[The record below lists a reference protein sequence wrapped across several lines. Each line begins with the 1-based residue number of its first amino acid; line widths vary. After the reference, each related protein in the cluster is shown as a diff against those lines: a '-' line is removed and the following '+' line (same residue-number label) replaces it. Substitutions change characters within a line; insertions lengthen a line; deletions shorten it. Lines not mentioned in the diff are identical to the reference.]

1 MKNTSIDFYIKK
13 FSKYNPENCN
23 LSTIP
28 MLVRRKLENLDK
40 VILTSAFE
48 IYEDGTE
55 EIICSSAFGEIDRLN
70 AIIESYQKFNEVSP
84 IKFSG
89 SVHNYPA
96 GLICQLKGIT
106 VPYHAI
112 SAGENSL
119 SIGLIKSFISD
130 KSKVIFCYGESFP
143 SPKSVA
149 CLISKSDGEIK
160 CRFTKSACESEND
173 EFLAF
178 ENFLLGNSRTF
189 KTPCGII
196 ERVE

>member
-1 MKNTSIDFYIKK
+1 MKNTSIDFYIEK
-13 FSKYNPENCN
+13 FSKFDPENCN
-23 LSTIP
+23 LSEVP
-28 MLVRRKLENLDK
+28 MLVRRKLGQLDK
-40 VILTSAFE
+40 GILAPVFE
-48 IYEDGTE
+48 IYEDGIE
-55 EIICSSAFGEIDRLN
+55 EIVFSSEFGEIDRLN
-70 AIIESYQKFNEVSP
+70 TIIESYREFNEVSP

-119 SIGLIKSFISD
+119 STGLVKSFISD

-143 SPKSVA
+143 AIKSVA
-149 CLISKSDGEIK
+149 CLISKSGSGIK
-160 CRFTKSACESEND
+160 CRFTKSAIEGESD
-173 EFLAF
+173 EFSAF
-178 ENFLLGNSRTF
+178 EKFLKGNVTTF